1 MFGRMLRNDVRRNT
15 VLTFAVAALMAVS
28 VALATASAGLI
39 AQLGGAADALL
50 DQARAPHLVQMH
62 AGDVDKH
69 SIDRFAH
76 DNPNVTDHQVVEL
89 LTLNSSDLVFAG
101 VDQRDNVQQ
110 NSLVVPPKSGDLLLN
125 EDNQPIDAVE
135 PGTVIMPIMYKIEGS
150 LQVGDVV
157 EIGTGPGARTLSV
170 VGFTRDSIMNPPIAG
185 SKRIAVNDADSM
197 DIARNYGTREYL
209 IEFWVQDPDTQ
220 IPTVSTAYMDA
231 GLPTNGPTVDRA
243 TFRMFIAVGEG
254 FSAGAIILASL
265 LLLIVGLLVLRLSFL
280 TTLRHDVKEIGVLSA
295 IGVPTSRIRRLY
307 LVKYAALAA
316 VAALVG
322 LALGLGLLPLMTK
335 RLSAYQGVQH
345 GAAGVA
351 GAMCGALLMFVLTV
365 LFVLVMLRR
374 VGRTSAVE
382 ALRAGGTQEVGRG
395 PRLRLATAKRT
406 PTNIRL
412 GFIALLRGLSAHVL
426 LFCVLVISTFIVIV
440 PTAAANTANDPR
452 FSTYMGIAQADV
464 YMGWRAESL
473 VDADIAHD
481 IDVTLHHSDT
491 VAQHVLTRTSRH
503 EVLAASGERISMN
516 IVSSDHDTMPTAYVE
531 GHAPRTPNEIALP
544 LMSLSATGY
553 EVGEKIPVDVQGELK
568 PLTIVGSYQDI
579 TNGGKTAKALLDPE
593 PEDVTWYT
601 VLVDLQPGVAP
612 EDVLEEWSHRWPK
625 ANPVALETIAEQ
637 TFGPVARS
645 LRTVALIILA
655 TAALLAALITL
666 MFVRMLIATDSTP
679 IAIQRALGNTDDGIR
694 AQYLTRTL
702 SVLAC
707 AVPVGMV
714 LALIAGEGVFN
725 LGMELIFGGMEAAGQ
740 GSSQIQL
747 MVNPWLVYGLVPL
760 VLSLSVAAATWLGSR
775 SISRTHITEVT
786 AQ

>member
-1 MFGRMLRNDVRRNT
+1 M
-15 VLTFAVAALMAVS
+15 
-28 VALATASAGLI
+28 
-39 AQLGGAADALL
+39 
-50 DQARAPHLVQMH
+50 
-62 AGDVDKH
+62 
-69 SIDRFAH
+69 
-76 DNPNVTDHQVVEL
+76 
-89 LTLNSSDLVFAG
+89 
-101 VDQRDNVQQ
+101 
-110 NSLVVPPKSGDLLLN
+110 
-125 EDNQPIDAVE
+125 
-135 PGTVIMPIMYKIEGS
+135 
-150 LQVGDVV
+150 
-157 EIGTGPGARTLSV
+157 
-170 VGFTRDSIMNPPIAG
+170 
-185 SKRIAVNDADSM
+185 
-197 DIARNYGTREYL
+197 
-209 IEFWVQDPDTQ
+209 
-220 IPTVSTAYMDA
+220 
-231 GLPTNGPTVDRA
+231 
-243 TFRMFIAVGEG
+243 
-254 FSAGAIILASL
+254 
-265 LLLIVGLLVLRLSFL
+265 
-280 TTLRHDVKEIGVLSA
+280 
-295 IGVPTSRIRRLY
+295 Y

-316 VAALVG
+316 IAAVVG
-322 LALGLGLLPLMTK
+322 LAFGLGLLPLMTQ
-335 RLSAYQGVQH
+335 RLSAYQGVQR
-345 GAAGVA
+345 GGAGVV
-351 GAMCGALLMFVLTV
+351 GALCGALLMFVLTV

-440 PTAAANTANDPR
+440 PTAAANTVNDPR

-464 YMGWRAESL
+464 YMGWRAETPA
-473 VDADIAHD
+473 DADIAHD
-481 IDVTLHHSDT
+481 IDATLQHSNP
-491 VAQHVLTRTSRH
+491 VAQHVLTTTSRH
-503 EVLAASGERISMN
+503 DVLAASGERISMN
-516 IVSSDHDTMPTAYVE
+516 IVSGDHDTMPTAYVE
-531 GHAPRTPNEIALP
+531 GHAPRTPNDIALP

-553 EVGEKIPVDVQGELK
+553 EVGEKIPVDVQGDLK

-601 VLVDLQPGVAP
+601 VLVDLRPGVEP

-625 ANPVALETIAEQ
+625 ANPVALATMAEQ

-645 LRTVALIILA
+645 LRTVAVIILV
-655 TAALLAALITL
+655 TAVLLAALITL
-666 MFVRMLIATDSTP
+666 MFVRMLIATDFTP

-694 AQYLTRTL
+694 TQYLTRTL

-707 AVPVGMV
+707 AVPVGMA

-740 GSSQIQL
+740 GGSQIQL